1 MAHAETLGFGDCPS
15 CGGAVAWKLNRSELA
30 YCRCDHCGAET
41 RHHWH
46 KSSDK
51 IKAKFAAPPA
61 PTKRAAEPVPEPEK
75 RPTPAPV
82 PKKSPL
88 STLLG

>member
-15 CGGAVAWKLNRSELA
+15 CGGGVAWKLNRSDLP

-46 KSSDK
+46 KSGDK
-51 IKAKFAAPPA
+51 IKAKFAAPAPVEKPAAEKKPA
-61 PTKRAAEPVPEPEK
+61 PTAPAA
-75 RPTPAPV
+75 PAA
-82 PKKSPL
+82 KSVL